1 MQHDQFIGQVQ
12 ARARLG
18 SRGDAERAVRATLET
33 LGERIPEGLADNM
46 AAQLP
51 HEVGE
56 HLRRTE
62 VFGGLG
68 TGERFD
74 RDEFVSRITDRSGF
88 HEPQAVY
95 AARAVFE
102 VMDEATQGTVMRKVR
117 ESLPVDVQPLM
128 AAGASGRM
136 PPR

>member
-18 SRGDAERAVRATLET
+18 SRGDAERATRAVLET

-51 HEVGE
+51 HEIGE
-56 HLRRTE
+56 NLRRTE
-62 VFGGLG
+62 VFGGMG

-74 RDEFVSRITDRSGF
+74 RGEFITRVSERSGF
-88 HEPQAVY
+88 QEPQALFT
-95 AARAVFE
+95 ARAVFE
-102 VMDEATQGTVMRKVR
+102 VVDEATQGQVMHKVQDA
-117 ESLPVDVQPLM
+117 LPPDVQTILTS
-128 AAGASGRM
+128 GASGRM
-136 PPR
+136 PGR